1 MKLIINKNQINVNP
15 EQFLRRAGY
24 AYLQNRHNGDDSF
37 VRRLG
42 ANFYPRL
49 HVYYK
54 YENDNIIF
62 NIHLDQKQASY
73 AGSHMHSGEYDG
85 EIVEAEV
92 ERLRQFTG
100 QYSQPVQTSS
110 LGLKTREE
118 INIKVG
124 DLDDVPVQS
133 IKKSWWSKF
142 FS

>member
-1 MKLIINKNQINVNP
+1 MKLILRKNSLNLNP

-49 HVYYK
+49 HVYHK
-54 YENDNIIF
+54 YEGDNIIF

-73 AGSHMHSGEYDG
+73 AGSHMHSGEYNG
-85 EIVEAEV
+85 EVVEAEV
-92 ERLRQFTG
+92 DRLRQLAG
-100 QYSQPVQTSS
+100 QYGRSAQSPSS
-110 LGLKTREE
+110 APKIKEGV
-118 INIKVG
+118 NIKVG
-124 DLDDVPVQS
+124 DLNDIPNKP

-142 FS
+142 FN